1 MDRARRN
8 VNSALDW
15 SGGRESHG
23 VRRERSE
30 WGSGGEAS
38 RKARRRRGV
47 WGEAPDLKKKE

>member
-8 VNSALDW
+8 VNSALDLPYVT
-15 SGGRESHG
+15 EAHG

-30 WGSGGEAS
+30 RGSGGEAP